1 MQNIL
6 ELKGL
11 SKHFTMHILKG
22 KVIRG
27 FNNVSFSLAKGEALG
42 LVGPSG
48 TGKSSVLKCIY
59 RTYIPTSGKIIY
71 NSLSLG
77 VINLAKASDEQVL
90 VLRKNEIGYVSQFLR
105 VVPRVTAIDVVAE
118 GLLRKGVPE
127 DEARRIAGEYL
138 TRLGISKELW
148 DAFPSTFS
156 GGEQQRL
163 NIARAVVVKP
173 RLLLLDEPTASLD
186 YATKKLVLDL
196 LLELKNEGISI
207 IGTFHDLEAM
217 SRVVDKTYK
226 MPEPSD
232 GKAGVISL

>member
-42 LVGPSG
+42 LIGPSG

-77 VINLAKASDEQVL
+77 VINLARASDEQVL

-138 TRLGISKELW
+138 TCLGISKELW

-163 NIARAVVVKP
+163 NIARAVVAKP

-186 YATKKLVLDL
+186 SATKKLVVNL

-207 IGTFHDLEAM
+207 IGIFHDLDAM
-217 SRVVDKTYK
+217 GRVVDKTYK
-226 MPEPSD
+226 MPEACD